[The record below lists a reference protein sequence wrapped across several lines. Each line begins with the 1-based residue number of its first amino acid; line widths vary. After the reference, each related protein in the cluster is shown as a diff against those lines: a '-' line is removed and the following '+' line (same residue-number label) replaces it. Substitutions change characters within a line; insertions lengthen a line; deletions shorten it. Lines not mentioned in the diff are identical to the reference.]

1 MIPETDPYNNWRGN
15 GLSTTFDFDFYIED
29 ESQLAVYLTG
39 TDGVQTTLI
48 YGTDYSIH
56 EFKNENGSYI
66 TYPISGSTHAKLAIG
81 ETISLCLTLPIS
93 QEEEYAKS
101 GYLNPE
107 TIEYSLDYLT
117 RLIQIY
123 ARVLQ
128 RAVKVKAI
136 TKC

>member
-1 MIPETDPYNNWRGN
+1 MIPETDPYNNWSGN

-107 TIEYSLDYLT
+107 TIEYSLDYLS
-117 RLIQIY
+117 IF
-123 ARVLQ
+123 LQ
-128 RAVKVKAI
+128 F
-136 TKC
+136 